1 MKKILTL
8 IVLAL
13 VTMVNVGAQ
22 NYIDFTVNGLNYRVW
37 TPTTV
42 IIMPKSEDGSST
54 YSSLSSSNFS
64 NTVTYNGTTYTV
76 EGVADN
82 AFAKAKW
89 SGTLTLPTSITT
101 IGSYAFDAAEGA
113 TLALGPNVQIL
124 LEAAFANNK
133 FTAGYTVDANNPY
146 FTALTSSDG
155 SGSDGVLASKDKK
168 TLVSFPGGKKGSG
181 WFSSLSYTIPNC
193 ITEVG
198 DFAFFQNA
206 NVTSITIPSSVERI
220 GKAAFY
226 ECTGFSR
233 LTIPGTIKE
242 FGSSAFCGCVNVT
255 SLTFNSPC
263 QYTEI
268 PGHCFFYLMSL
279 KTLTLPE
286 GVKRLGLMSFGS
298 CEALTTINLSS
309 TVELLDSTCFLDNPI
324 TKIDLKNVKVI
335 GHMAFSGCSELSQ
348 IIGGNSLQE
357 IHTSAFAMCNKLTTV
372 TIPESLRV
380 LYRNAFFRCTGI
392 TTLNLPSTLEYMTG
406 NPAVGCTKLQTIT
419 IPESCPHFKIIDGAV
434 YATTG
439 ATDLEETPNYDGD
452 HDQPTVLVG
461 VPAAISNKV
470 LNVPEGVYAFGYQAC
485 REVKLT
491 EMYLPKTMKEF
502 RSSAVGTIGTLT
514 KITCLAKEPPTIA
527 STFAAADYTNA
538 LVTVP
543 TISLDAYK
551 AATYWSQ
558 FQNWA
563 TVDVEFDDDEPVV
576 GDLNGDGKVDIA
588 DVNICINI
596 ILETN
601 DDPEVKALADL
612 SGDGKVD
619 VSDVNILINIILEVG
634 GE

>member
-1 MKKILTL
+1 MTKKLL
-8 IVLAL
+8 LSSLLLLSVLVSSA
-13 VTMVNVGAQ
+13 A
-22 NYIDFTVNGLNYRVW
+22 DFTVNGLRYREW
-37 TPTTV
+37 SANTV
-42 IIMPKSEDGSST
+42 IIMPKSDDGSST
-54 YSSLSSSNFS
+54 YSSLTSSNFS
-64 NTVTYNGTTYTV
+64 STVTYNGNTYTV
-76 EGVADN
+76 EGIADN
-82 AFAKAKW
+82 AFAQAKW
-89 SGTLTLPTSITT
+89 SGTITLPSSITT
-101 IGSYAFDAAEGA
+101 IGSYAFDAAEGG
-113 TLALGPNVQIL
+113 TLALGPNVQYL
-124 LEAAFANNK
+124 HEGAFANNK
-133 FTAGYTVDANNPY
+133 FTTGYSVDASNPY

-155 SGSDGVLASKDKK
+155 TGSDGVLASKDKK

-193 ITEVG
+193 VTEVG
-198 DFAFFQNA
+198 DYAFFQNA
-206 NVTSITIPSSVERI
+206 NLTSITIPSSVTRI

-233 LTIPGTIKE
+233 LTIPGTIQE
-242 FGSSAFCGCVNVT
+242 FGTSAFCGCVNVT

-286 GVKRLGLMSFGS
+286 GVKRLGLMSFAS

-335 GHMAFSGCSELSQ
+335 GHMAFSGCSELTQ
-348 IIGGNSLQE
+348 ITGGNNLEE

-372 TIPESLRV
+372 TIPEGLRV

-392 TTLNLPSTLEYMTG
+392 TTLNLPSTLECITG

-419 IPESCPHFKIIDGAV
+419 IPESCQHFKVIDGAV

-439 ATDLEETPNYDGD
+439 ATDPENRTPDYDGD
-452 HDQPTVLVG
+452 HNQPTVLVG
-461 VPAAISNKV
+461 VPAAIPNKV

-491 EMYLPKTMKEF
+491 EMYLPKTLKEF

-514 KITCLAKEPPTIA
+514 KITCLAKEPPTFVSA
-527 STFAAADYTNA
+527 FAAADYANA

-543 TISLDAYK
+543 TVSLDAYQ
-551 AATYWSQ
+551 AANVWQ
-558 FQNWA
+558 DFQNWA
-563 TVDVEFDDDEPVV
+563 TVDVDFGDDTVP
-576 GDLNGDGKVDIA
+576 GDLNGDGVVDID
-588 DVNICINI
+588 DVNIMVNV
-596 ILETN
+596 ILEQVSETEGN
-601 DDPEVKALADL
+601 ADI
-612 SGDGKVD
+612 DGNGTTD
-619 VSDVNILINIILEVG
+619 VEDLNKLINLILNQ
-634 GE
+634 